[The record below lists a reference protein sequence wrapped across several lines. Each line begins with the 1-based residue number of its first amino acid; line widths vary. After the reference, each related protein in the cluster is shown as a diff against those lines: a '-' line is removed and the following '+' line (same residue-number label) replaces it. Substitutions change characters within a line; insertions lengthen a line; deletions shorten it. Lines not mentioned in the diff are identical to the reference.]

1 MTLKAPPAQAQS
13 LARHDAVHA
22 TRLRADGVTIAG
34 ITGRDRLTRSTLY
47 RHLTVREPNPSPA
60 AAPPTSSLGPVTGQG
75 LRVMR
80 ARVADTDPSAGC
92 QTVTFGGR

>member
-47 RHLTVREPNPSPA
+47 RHLTVREPE
-60 AAPPTSSLGPVTGQG
+60 PVTGG
-75 LRVMR
+75 GATNEFHGRLPATPAGRLACPKLRTPTRRPDVK
-80 ARVADTDPSAGC
+80 P
-92 QTVTFGGR
+92 